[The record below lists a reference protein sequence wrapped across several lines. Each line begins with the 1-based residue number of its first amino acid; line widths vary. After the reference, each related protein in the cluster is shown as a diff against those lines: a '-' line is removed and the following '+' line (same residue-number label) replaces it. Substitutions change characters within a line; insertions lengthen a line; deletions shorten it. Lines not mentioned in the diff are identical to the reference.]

1 MVMGSLSVFIKSLE
15 QIGKEYK
22 LSIDYTF
29 TKVQDIHN
37 LSLLQKKIF
46 FSQYRRY
53 I

>member
-1 MVMGSLSVFIKSLE
+1 MVFMVMAVYLSSPPIKSLE

-37 LSLLQKKIF
+37 LSLLQ
-46 FSQYRRY
+46 
-53 I
+53 